1 MSNEQTQNQNDTETE
16 ETKQIV
22 KEPPK
27 PKLTMTSTGFVP
39 TTMDEAWR
47 FATALSRTNMV
58 PQHYRD
64 KPDECLIALDLAA
77 RLETNWLAVMQHT
90 YDVHGR
96 LGFEAKFVTALIN
109 RSGLY
114 TDPLEYEV
122 KGENADDDDY
132 AVRAYATSRRTGKV
146 LYGPWIGWKLVNAEG
161 WSKKKDSKWLTMPEQ
176 MFHYRAASWFKNRHC
191 PEVTIGIPTAEEL
204 EDTPERKPVE
214 SMTYE
219 ETEQQAQEKIETEQ
233 GSEPV
238 DAEFEQPQ
246 EELTPAQKAAKTR
259 AANKAKR
266 EAAKKAEA
274 KPETLYVCKK
284 CGHKFDE
291 PRLTGPDDEK
301 VKVCP
306 NTSCLSFDI
315 SATADETPEF
325 MKDKVVA

>member
-1 MSNEQTQNQNDTETE
+1 MSNEETQNQNDTETE

-90 YDVHGR
+90 FDVHGR
-96 LGFEAKFVTALIN
+96 LGFEAKFVM
-109 RSGLY
+109 
-114 TDPLEYEV
+114 EYEV

-146 LYGPWIGWKLVNAEG
+146 LYGPWITWKLVNAEG

-191 PEVTIGIPTAEEL
+191 PEVTIGIPTTDEL
-204 EDTPERKPVE
+204 EDTPERKPVK

-219 ETEQQAQEKIETEQ
+219 ETEQQAQEKVEVEQ

-238 DAEFEQPQ
+238 EAEFEKP
-246 EELTPAQKAAKTR
+246 EEKPPRKNLR
-259 AANKAKR
+259 KR
-266 EAAKKAEA
+266 RRRKPLRRRRQSKNNGTATA
-274 KPETLYVCKK
+274 KP
-284 CGHKFDE
+284 
-291 PRLTGPDDEK
+291 
-301 VKVCP
+301 
-306 NTSCLSFDI
+306 
-315 SATADETPEF
+315 ATNL
-325 MKDKVVA
+325 MNR